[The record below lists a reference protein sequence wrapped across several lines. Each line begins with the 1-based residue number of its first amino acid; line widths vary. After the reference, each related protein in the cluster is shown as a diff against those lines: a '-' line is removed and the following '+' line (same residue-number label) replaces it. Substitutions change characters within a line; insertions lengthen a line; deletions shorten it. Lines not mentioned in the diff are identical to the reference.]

1 MTRRLPAVL
10 IAVLAVAPGATHA
23 HEVLH
28 ELRPGGALALK
39 AYFPDGEV
47 LAYSAYE
54 IWSPVDPKIP
64 YQKGRTDRLGWL
76 SFVPDV
82 PGRWRVKVIEEGG
95 HGLDLE
101 IDTTTLASAGA
112 KSSSSNGAAGSVH
125 SAAFV
130 LRPILG
136 VAIIA
141 ALFLALIALYRRRRT
156 QSPP

>member
-10 IAVLAVAPGATHA
+10 IAVLAVAPMATHA

-39 AYFPDGEV
+39 AYFPDGQV

-64 YQKGRTDRLGWL
+64 YQKGRTDRSGWL

-82 PGRWRVKVIEEGG
+82 PGTWRVKVIEESG

-101 IDTTTLASAGA
+101 IDTTTLASTGA
-112 KSSSSNGAAGSVH
+112 QSSSSDGAGGSVR

-130 LRPILG
+130 LRPVMG

-141 ALFLALIALYRRRRT
+141 ALFGALIALYRRT